1 MYDDITIFYNSGKNM
16 IYCFWILSTFGVVS
30 LVVLGFFVYVYGT
43 KMSGSLYLNPFR
55 KKKKLTPNVFGFAT
69 LDLKKSVISVITLN
83 QHSNYIGGKYLEN
96 QIYPQ

>member
-1 MYDDITIFYNSGKNM
+1 MLNTFVSGVILTVTELSMQIRYSVLEWFFLMYDDITIFYNSGKNM

-55 KKKKLTPNVFGFAT
+55 KKKN
-69 LDLKKSVISVITLN
+69 
-83 QHSNYIGGKYLEN
+83 
-96 QIYPQ
+96 